1 MSDIDRAAL
10 VIGQS
15 ARLVAAV
22 MGMHAE
28 NMQRQHCGESMAYDD
43 DAFQKAI
50 QTYFPRE
57 ARIGKE
63 EG

>member
-28 NMQRQHCGESMAYDD
+28 NMQRQHRGESMAYDD

-63 EG
+63 GE